1 MLTGAIRFYDFAMRV
16 LIAEDNDNMRKHLQF
31 ALEDH
36 GHEVVVTKDGTEAWE
51 ELQKSSAP
59 HIAILDWNM
68 PGYDGPEIC
77 KKLRALET
85 EQHKYIILLTVRNR
99 SDEIAAGLDAGAND
113 YIVKPFDFEELRA
126 RVAVGQR
133 VVELQQ
139 SLAKRVDELQA
150 ALAHVKRLQGLL
162 PICMHCHKIRN
173 DKQSWQKLEA
183 YIHENSEAKLSH
195 GLCPD
200 CLQKHYP
207 QYANVDLS
215 EFEDEE

>member
-1 MLTGAIRFYDFAMRV
+1 MADVSKGYDFFMRV

-36 GHEVVVTKDGTEAWE
+36 GHEVVVTKDGKEAWE
-51 ELQKSSAP
+51 ELQKETSP
-59 HIAILDWNM
+59 QIAILDWNM
-68 PGYDGPEIC
+68 PGHDGPDIC
-77 KKLRALET
+77 KMLRKTET
-85 EQHKYIILLTVRNR
+85 EDHKYIILLTVRNR
-99 SDEIAAGLDAGAND
+99 SAEVAAGLDAGAND

-126 RVAVGQR
+126 RVAVGER
-133 VVELQQ
+133 VVELQK
-139 SLAKRVDELQA
+139 SLANRVDELQA
-150 ALAHVKRLQGLL
+150 ALEHVKRLQGLL

-200 CLQKHYP
+200 CLKEHYP

-215 EFEDEE
+215 EFEEDD

>member
-1 MLTGAIRFYDFAMRV
+1 M
-16 LIAEDNDNMRKHLQF
+16 
-31 ALEDH
+31 DH
-36 GHEVVVTKDGTEAWE
+36 GHEVIVTKDGNEAWA
-51 ELQKSSAP
+51 ELQKPDAP

-68 PGYDGPEIC
+68 PGYDGPDIC
-77 KKLRALET
+77 KKLRTSET
-85 EQHKYIILLTVRNR
+85 EDHKYIILLTVRNR

-126 RVAVGQR
+126 RVAVGER

-150 ALAHVKRLQGLL
+150 AIAHVKRLQGLL

-183 YIHENSEAKLSH
+183 YIQENSEAQISH

-200 CLQKHYP
+200 CLKEHYP
-207 QYANVDLS
+207 QYANVDMS
-215 EFEDEE
+215 QFKD